1 MVLHRLTQYIKG
13 NLFVIAAGN
22 EDDLLGEGTETG
34 MMRVGLEAMESL

>member
-22 EDDLLGEGTETG
+22 EDDLLGKERRPA
-34 MMRVGLEAMESL
+34 MVRVGLEAMESL

>member
-34 MMRVGLEAMESL
+34 NGAGRLEAMESL